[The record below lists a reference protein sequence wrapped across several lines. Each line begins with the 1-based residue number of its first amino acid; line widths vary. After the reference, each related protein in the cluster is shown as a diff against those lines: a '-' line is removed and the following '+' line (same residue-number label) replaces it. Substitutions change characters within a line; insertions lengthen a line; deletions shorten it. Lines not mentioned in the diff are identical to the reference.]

1 MSAEHVITPDDRCP
15 CNLVNDGSGSG
26 YCSYECF
33 SKFDGY
39 AVRAEPAELAAI
51 RERVER
57 DFVTDPGS
65 VSGELAAELMQARL
79 DRRALLSNFDAEHA
93 KPAPEMPHPPAVEAL
108 GAVEPSN
115 ADTGRG
121 TGVREA
127 HERSEAVELVPGV
140 WISSA
145 SPADH
150 DRAAAASLRRIAEH
164 RLNTAPD
171 AIAYARAEG
180 IAEAARLLDRVADDE
195 GES

>member
-1 MSAEHVITPDDRCP
+1 VTAEHVITPDDRCP
-15 CNLVNDGSGSG
+15 CGEPQEGSG

-33 SKFDGY
+33 SKFEMGS
-39 AVRAEPAELAAI
+39 I
-51 RERVER
+51 VE
-57 DFVTDPGS
+57 
-65 VSGELAAELMQARL
+65 
-79 DRRALLSNFDAEHA
+79 
-93 KPAPEMPHPPAVEAL
+93 PAPEMPRPPAVEAL